1 MRNWHSPHCCW
12 RPKYQLN
19 LQVFIVWWMFIF
31 VWYKMVW
38 KWTHLWHYLQKCT
51 SENNFILVFGIIISA
66 FWGYFCCYIKLKYIL
81 RYGKF
86 TRLQKFSLLKIE
98 EMSEI
103 SAQCIT
109 GIYVTYVTITMATA
123 AILDSWKYKKMY
135 IVKLNKNIVV
145 LKLLYKR

>member
-1 MRNWHSPHCCW
+1 MYFYIVNA
-12 RPKYQLN
+12 QLTFAT
-19 LQVFIVWWMFIF
+19 LLLKTEISAQFPSLYIYDGCSYLYGI
-31 VWYKMVW
+31 
-38 KWTHLWHYLQKCT
+38 KWTHLIWHYLQKCT
-51 SENNFILVFGIIISA
+51 SENNFIFDLRIIISA
-66 FWGYFCCYIKLKYIL
+66 FQNSIWGYFCCYIKLKYIL

-135 IVKLNKNIVV
+135 M
-145 LKLLYKR
+145 